1 MSAYRFAIDG
11 AGAPILLDAEAEP
24 ATVDPP
30 AKVDPPVKPDPAAGS
45 VARRRDAVTHASR
58 SIDDLSSAGV
68 EAFVRRSW
76 RGDRAIAQEDI
87 DSFARDAREQR
98 AHDVVDALDH
108 RIRSSVNGWTRT
120 THVAIP
126 RGKVGKSLA
135 SLEGDALAAVVSRLR
150 DRGWTNEQIW
160 RHGMR
165 RFDKDG
171 RIRALIPGQV

>member
-11 AGAPILLDAEAEP
+11 AGAPILLDAEAET
-24 ATVDPP
+24 AT
-30 AKVDPPVKPDPAAGS
+30 VDPPVKPDPATGS
-45 VARRRDAVTHASR
+45 IARRRDAVVHAAR
-58 SIDDLSSAGV
+58 SIDDLTPAGV
-68 EAFVRRSW
+68 EAFVRRCW

-87 DSFARDAREQR
+87 DSFAKDAREHR

-108 RIRSSVNGWTRT
+108 RIRRGVNGRSRT
-120 THVAIP
+120 THVSIP

-135 SLEGDALAAVVSRLR
+135 SLDGDGLTSVVSRLR

-160 RHGMR
+160 RHGVR

-171 RIRALIPGQV
+171 RMRDQIMGNT